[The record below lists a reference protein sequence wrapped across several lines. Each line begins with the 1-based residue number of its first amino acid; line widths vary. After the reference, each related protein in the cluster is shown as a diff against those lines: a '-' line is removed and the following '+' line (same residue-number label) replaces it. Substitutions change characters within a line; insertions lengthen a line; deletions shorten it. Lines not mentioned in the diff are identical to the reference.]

1 MSDKKSLIMEGF
13 KVRPHI
19 DLLVL
24 YAKLAP
30 DVGSMRPD
38 GVLRCV

>member
-1 MSDKKSLIMEGF
+1 MSDKKSLILDGLQ
-13 KVRPHI
+13 VGPHI
-19 DLLVL
+19 DFLVL